1 MAFCYNVRMVP
12 EVPVLAQSKW
22 LRFGALCLLYVCQGL
37 PIGLFQ
43 VAIPA
48 WFAAQGLSL
57 AEVGGFIAIV
67 FLPWSFKLLAGPIM
81 DRFSFPPMGRRR
93 PWVLL
98 AQFGIVLTFIVVA
111 ILSPDPKESITL
123 LAILGFTA
131 NAFGAFQDVAVD
143 GMAID
148 MLEEDERAQAN
159 AYMFGGQIVG
169 TSVAGAAGS
178 AALVGFGLT
187 VASLIMAFTVFMIML
202 VPLFL
207 RERPG
212 ERVFPWSE
220 GEASPEALAAVN
232 ESWQDIMVSLFR
244 AIVLPMSLLLI
255 LLEGFQ
261 RMASGM
267 LVAIGPVMTV
277 QELAWVQT
285 EWTNF
290 YATAGIIA
298 SLIAVL
304 LGPLIDRIGSY
315 RVLGAAIAFRLV
327 LFAAFAMTPSLWQ
340 HPEWVKGMVL
350 LSYISSQLVTITII
364 ALFMRLCLKRVSAT
378 QFAVYMASAN
388 LTYSMGSG
396 AVAPLGEFMSYEGMF
411 FVMAG
416 LHLAFLVLLPFMN
429 FERHERDN
437 AALEAKLAPA

>member
-1 MAFCYNVRMVP
+1 MVSA
-12 EVPVLAQSKW
+12 VPVLTQSKW
-22 LRFGALCLLYVCQGL
+22 FRFGALCLLYFCQGL

-57 AEVGGFIAIV
+57 AQVGGFIAIV
-67 FLPWSFKLLAGPIM
+67 FLPWSFKLLAGPVM

-98 AQFGIVLTFIVVA
+98 AQLGIVVTFLVLAV
-111 ILSPDPKESITL
+111 LSPDPNESYML
-123 LAILGFTA
+123 LAALGFVA
-131 NAFGAFQDVAVD
+131 NGFGAFQDVAVD

-148 MLEEDERAQAN
+148 VLEDNERAQAN

-178 AALVGFGLT
+178 LALVGFGLT
-187 VASLIMAFTVFMIML
+187 IASLIMALSVFLIML

-207 RERPG
+207 RER
-212 ERVFPWSE
+212 E
-220 GEASPEALAAVN
+220 GEKLLPWTEGQASEEALAAVN
-232 ESWQDIMVSLFR
+232 ESWKDILVSLFL
-244 AIVLPMSLLLI
+244 ALILPMSLLLI
-255 LLEGFQ
+255 VLEGFQ

-267 LVAIGPVMTV
+267 LIAVAPVMVV
-277 QELAWVQT
+277 QELSWVQT
-285 EWTNF
+285 EWTNY

-298 SLIAVL
+298 SVVAVV
-304 LGPLIDRIGSY
+304 LGPLIDRIGSF
-315 RVLGAAIAFRLV
+315 RVMGAAIAFRMI
-327 LFAAFAMTPSLWQ
+327 LFAVFALTADYWQ
-340 HPEWVKGMVL
+340 NADWVKAMVL
-350 LSYISSQLVTITII
+350 LAYCSGQIVTVTII

-396 AVAPLGEFMSYEGMF
+396 ALAPLGAYLDYEGMF

-416 LHLAFLVLLPFMN
+416 LHLAFLLLLPFVN

-437 AALEAKLAPA
+437 EALDKSLAAA